1 MLVPSQ
7 VMPAGRVELWLA
19 KERYCPTRIVNVTI
33 LTALLV
39 GYPDGD

>member
-1 MLVPSQ
+1 
-7 VMPAGRVELWLA
+7 VELWLA
-19 KERYCPTRIVNVTI
+19 KERYCPSRIVNVTI